1 MPIPAKD
8 QAGATTATTSSTGS
22 DGKAPVLVVVQLNG
36 GNDGLDTLIPYGDPR
51 YYDNRPAIR
60 VAEDDVLHL
69 NDDVGLHPSM
79 APLKPFFD
87 SGRVAVVQGIGYPH
101 PERSHF
107 RSMDIWHTAEPD
119 ELAEDGWLGK
129 TMHDLD
135 PKGDNPLLGVNVGRG
150 LPRALHLRG
159 VSVASVNAVDS
170 YGILTGMSATTQRA
184 SVLDVLSRMY
194 AAREGQGEATFHIRQ
209 TGQDAQ
215 RGADVLR
222 RATAGY
228 APAVEYPLANPLAAS
243 LKTVAQI
250 KLAGLG
256 TRVFYTQIGSFDT
269 HANQAEVHAGLWQ
282 LTSQAISAFYAD
294 LEAHQAQQDVVLLI
308 FSEFGRRVRDNGSG
322 TDHGAGSVAF
332 VLGDAVRGGLYGE
345 YPSLRPERL
354 AEGDL
359 TFNVDFRQLYAT
371 LLERW
376 MRVDSQPVVGGTF
389 EQLDLIRS

>member
-1 MPIPAKD
+1 MPIPGEV
-8 QAGATTATTSSTGS
+8 QAGATTATAGATGS

-36 GNDGLDTLIPYGDPR
+36 GNDGLDTLIPYGDPL
-51 YYDNRPAIR
+51 YYDYRPAIR
-60 VAEDDVLHL
+60 VAEDAVLHL

-87 SGRVAVVQGIGYPH
+87 AGRMAVVQGVGYPH

-135 PKGDNPLLGVNVGRG
+135 PKGDNPLLGVNVGRS
-150 LPRALHLRG
+150 LPRALRLRG

-170 YGILTGMSATTQRA
+170 YGILTEMSATTQRA

-194 AAREGQGEATFHIRQ
+194 AAREGQAAATFHIRQ

-228 APAVEYPLANPLAAS
+228 APAVEYPQANPLAAS

-250 KLAGLG
+250 KLADLG

-282 LTSQAISAFYAD
+282 HTSQAISAFYAD
-294 LEAHQAQQDVVLLI
+294 LKARQAQQDVVLLL

-322 TDHGAGSVAF
+322 TDHGAGSVAI

-359 TFNVDFRQLYAT
+359 AYNVDFRQLYAT

-376 MRVDSQPVVGGTF
+376 MGVDSRPVVGGTF